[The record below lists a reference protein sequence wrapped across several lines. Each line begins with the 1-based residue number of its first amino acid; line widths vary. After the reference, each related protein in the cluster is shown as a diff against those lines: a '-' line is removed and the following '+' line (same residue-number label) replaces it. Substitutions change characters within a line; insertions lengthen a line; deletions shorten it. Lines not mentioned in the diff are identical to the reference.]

1 MNHSY
6 LPGSYKPL
14 DCASEVDECFKLF
27 TLGVCFYPASLEQD
41 SIPSAL
47 LYGSTG
53 PRTPPMCLVGFHF
66 TQSLLAFA
74 VIYLIHKNN
83 WTLRKWN
90 TWRYCHG
97 NLSYPSCELP
107 GPWTQLQGA
116 RQLCPVLTLWKG
128 SWCGFGS
135 TCGCF
140 PALERCPV
148 EKGTSQWFL
157 WKHLFG
163 QCQQFSILMT
173 LSLRAH
179 LQEGLMR
186 CR

>member
-1 MNHSY
+1 MISHSY

-14 DCASEVDECFKLF
+14 DCAREVDACFKLF
-27 TLGVCFYPASLEQD
+27 TAGVFFYPVSLEQHTT
-41 SIPSAL
+41 L
-47 LYGSTG
+47 LYGSAG
-53 PRTPPMCLVGFHF
+53 PRIPPMCLLSFHF
-66 TQSLLAFA
+66 TQSLLTFA
-74 VIYLIHKNN
+74 GIYFIHKNN
-83 WTLRKWN
+83 RLLRKWN

-107 GPWTQLQGA
+107 GPWNQLQGA

-157 WKHLFG
+157 RKHFVWTKPTVFNTDDS
-163 QCQQFSILMT
+163 QPTCTPTVRTDEMQIT
-173 LSLRAH
+173 
-179 LQEGLMR
+179 
-186 CR
+186 